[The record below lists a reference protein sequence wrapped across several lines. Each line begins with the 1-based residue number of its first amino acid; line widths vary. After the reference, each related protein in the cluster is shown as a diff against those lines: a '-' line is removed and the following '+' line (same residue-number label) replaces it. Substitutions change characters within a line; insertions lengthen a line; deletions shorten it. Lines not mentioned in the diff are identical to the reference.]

1 MLRWLTILATLGM
14 IAVNGLANALP
25 INGRATGEI
34 SDGFDILFTPAG
46 YVFSIWGLI
55 YLGLVGF
62 AIVQALPS
70 RHDDAIFAAVRP
82 WFLLNTAANASWIF
96 AWHYELFPLT
106 LGLMLVILA
115 SLVAIYAK
123 LEATAR
129 GDGLEFVF
137 ARAPFSVYFGWI
149 SIATIANTTVVLW
162 ELGLRG
168 PLGDPTWTLA
178 ILVAATAL
186 CAVVSLRSGDP
197 IYAAVFVWALIGIAV
212 ENSDRTLLLVG
223 ASSLAGVCAV
233 VGGVSRFAVG
243 RRSERRRSSTRS

>member
-25 INGRATGEI
+25 INGKTTGAI

-62 AIVQALPS
+62 AVVQALPS
-70 RHDDAIFAAVRP
+70 RHDDAIFTAIRP
-82 WFLLNTAANASWIF
+82 WFLLNTAANAGWIF

-123 LEATAR
+123 LEATAPR
-129 GDGLEFVF
+129 DALELVLG
-137 ARAPFSVYFGWI
+137 RAPFRLYFGWI

-162 ELGLRG
+162 EMGLRG
-168 PLGDPTWTLA
+168 PLADPTWTLA
-178 ILVAATAL
+178 ILVAATAIG
-186 CAVVSLRSGDP
+186 AAVSLRSSDP

-223 ASSLAGVCAV
+223 ASSLAGVCGV
-233 VGGVSRFAVG
+233 VGGVSLFAAV
-243 RRSERRRSSTRS
+243 RRSRRRPS